1 MNKQLKGIKVE
12 RIVHFLTCTILF
24 CVFQEL
30 IQKFGTG
37 KEQYLQYILTKSVI
51 KAKIN
56 ILNTPPTVFP
66 TAGIYQQIGKH
77 IPTALKKN
85 YTKS

>member
-1 MNKQLKGIKVE
+1 MYCLMNKQLKGIKVE

-24 CVFQEL
+24 CIFQEL

-56 ILNTPPTVFP
+56 ILNTPYSFP
-66 TAGIYQQIGKH
+66 HCWNISANWQAHPMTWPYH
-77 IPTALKKN
+77 L
-85 YTKS
+85 

>member
-1 MNKQLKGIKVE
+1 MYCLMNKQLKGIKVE

-37 KEQYLQYILTKSVI
+37 KEQYTIHP
-51 KAKIN
+51 N
-56 ILNTPPTVFP
+56 
-66 TAGIYQQIGKH
+66 
-77 IPTALKKN
+77 KKCN
-85 YTKS
+85 